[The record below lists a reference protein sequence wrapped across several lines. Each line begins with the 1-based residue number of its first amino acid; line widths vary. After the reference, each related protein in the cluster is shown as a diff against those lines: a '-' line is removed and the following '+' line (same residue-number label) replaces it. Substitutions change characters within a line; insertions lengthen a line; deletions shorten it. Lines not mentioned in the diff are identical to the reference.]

1 MTTTRSISRGLPEEG
16 YHLTEDLTDKAL
28 EFIRDAKAIAPEKPF
43 FLYYA
48 PGACHAPH
56 HAPKEWIEKF
66 KGRFDMGYEAIREQT
81 LARQKELGLVPADT
95 ELPPV
100 NPIGTA
106 ETRTRVPTASRSPR
120 STTRGR
126 GTR

>member
-1 MTTTRSISRGLPEEG
+1 MTTTRSTSRATPEEG
-16 YHLTEDLTDKAL
+16 YHLTEDITDKAL

-81 LARQKELGLVPADT
+81 LARQKELGIVPGGHGAAAGSTRSDGRDAHGARRQAVPDARRH
-95 ELPPV
+95 PPV
-100 NPIGTA
+100 GL
-106 ETRTRVPTASRSPR
+106 R
-120 STTRGR
+120 
-126 GTR
+126 